1 VRGPLVLELDLESG
15 DEKTRQTALGEPGG
29 HRWNR
34 DDWLIAPAIARTGE
48 PRVVA
53 LFKGD
58 DPRDVVRI
66 ESDRAVT
73 AKLADLPFVV
83 VVVARDRIEVLGA
96 KAAVQSDLGVAG
108 EDGFVAYEVTVLRP
122 AR

>member
-1 VRGPLVLELDLESG
+1 M
-15 DEKTRQTALGEPGG
+15 
-29 HRWNR
+29 
-34 DDWLIAPAIARTGE
+34 
-48 PRVVA
+48 
-53 LFKGD
+53 
-58 DPRDVVRI
+58 VRI